1 MPLEKYRVGRVL
13 LREQEIL
20 ARVDVLAKEI
30 QHAYGEDSEI
40 TIVALLNGCLIFAA
54 DLLRRL
60 TLPTRLESLAVESYH
75 ASTESSGV
83 VTFKQ
88 ALPNLQGREVLVVDD
103 ILDTGR
109 TLAAV
114 VERVRLAGAISVRTC
129 VLLKK
134 RRVRAV
140 QVEADFWG
148 FEIDDVFVVG
158 YGLDYAGRLRN
169 LPSIAVLEEA
179 TH

>member
-1 MPLEKYRVGRVL
+1 ML
-13 LREQEIL
+13 LHEEEIL
-20 ARVDVLAKEI
+20 TRVNTLATEI
-30 QHAYGEDSEI
+30 QGVYSTVTEL

-60 TLPTRLESLAVESYH
+60 TIPTRLESLSVESYRGATH
-75 ASTESSGV
+75 SSGV

-88 ALPNLQGREVLVVDD
+88 ALPDLRGREVLVVDD

-114 VERVRLAGAISVRTC
+114 IDQVRQAGAASIRTC

-134 RRVRAV
+134 RRGRAV
-140 QVEADFWG
+140 NVEADFWG
-148 FEIDDVFVVG
+148 FEIDDLFVVG

-169 LPSIAVLEEA
+169 LPYIAILQERA
-179 TH
+179 D